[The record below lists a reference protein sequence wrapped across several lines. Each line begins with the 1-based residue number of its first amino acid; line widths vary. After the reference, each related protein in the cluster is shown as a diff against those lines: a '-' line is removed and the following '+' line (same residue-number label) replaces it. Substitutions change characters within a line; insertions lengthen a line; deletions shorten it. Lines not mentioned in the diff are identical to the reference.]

1 MTIPCTGCRYC
12 MDCPAGV
19 SIPEVFAAYNRYA
32 TSKSRSMF
40 EELYHALDA
49 GQRADN
55 CVACGTCLPKC
66 PQHIDI
72 PKHMKEIAAL
82 AEKKG

>member
-1 MTIPCTGCRYC
+1 
-12 MDCPAGV
+12 
-19 SIPEVFAAYNRYA
+19 
-32 TSKSRSMF
+32 MF

-55 CVACGTCLPKC
+55 CVACGTCLSKC

-82 AEKKG
+82 AEKKD